1 MEGELLMDKISIIKK
16 LGEDKLVAVI
26 RASSRDEGIAICDA
40 VRKGGIRFLE
50 ITFTVPKAAA
60 IIEELTDRY
69 ADEDVI
75 IGAGTVLDAE
85 TARAAILAGAQFLVS
100 PCFDEA
106 MVKLCNRYRVPV
118 LPGAQT
124 IGEVMKC
131 LEAGADVVKV
141 FPGDAYKPGILKSFH
156 GPIPQGL
163 FMPTGGVS
171 IENVQEWLNAGAYAV
186 GTGSSLT
193 KGAKTG
199 DYEAVTREARRFVEA
214 VKQG

>member
-1 MEGELLMDKISIIKK
+1 MDKISILKK

-131 LEAGADVVKV
+131 LEAGADIVKV
-141 FPGDAYKPGILKSFH
+141 FPGDAYKPSIIKSFH

-199 DYEAVTREARRFVEA
+199 DYEAVTREAKRFVEA

>member
-1 MEGELLMDKISIIKK
+1 MDKISIIKK

>member
-1 MEGELLMDKISIIKK
+1 MDKISMLEK
-16 LGEDKLVAVI
+16 LGKEKLVAVI
-26 RASSRDEGIAICDA
+26 RAASREEAIAICDA

-75 IGAGTVLDAE
+75 IGAGTVLDAQ

-100 PCFDEA
+100 PCFDEET
-106 MVKLCNRYRVPV
+106 VKLCNRYRIPV

-131 LEAGADVVKV
+131 LEAGADVVKI
-141 FPGDAYKPGILKSFH
+141 FPGDAYRPSILKSFH

-163 FMPTGGVS
+163 FMPTGGVA
-171 IENVQEWLNAGAYAV
+171 IENVQDWLRAGAYAV

-199 DYEAVTREARRFVEA
+199 DYEAVTQEARRFVEA
-214 VKQG
+214 VKQA

>member
-1 MEGELLMDKISIIKK
+1 MDKISILKK

-50 ITFTVPKAAA
+50 ITFTVPKAAM

-69 ADEDVI
+69 ADEDVM

-85 TARAAILAGAQFLVS
+85 TARTAILAGAQFLVS

-106 MVKLCNRYRVPV
+106 MVKLCNRYRVPI

-131 LEAGADVVKV
+131 LEAGADIVKV
-141 FPGDAYKPGILKSFH
+141 FPGDAYKPSIIKSFH

-171 IENVQEWLNAGAYAV
+171 IDNVREWLNAGAYAV

-199 DYEAVTREARRFVEA
+199 DYEAVTREAKRFVEA
-214 VKQG
+214 VKQK

>member
-1 MEGELLMDKISIIKK
+1 MDKISILKK
-16 LGEDKLVAVI
+16 LGEDQLVAVI

-60 IIEELTDRY
+60 IIEELTDCY

-131 LEAGADVVKV
+131 LEAGADIVKV
-141 FPGDAYKPGILKSFH
+141 FPGDAYKPSIIKSFH

-199 DYEAVTREARRFVEA
+199 DYEAVTREAKRFVEA
-214 VKQG
+214 VKQA